1 MPAKRVFC
9 LASIVALS
17 FTVLSAREALA
28 QGRGFGRPQGPL
40 MLAANEAVQKDLGL
54 KPDQADKLKDLAGDV
69 REEMQS
75 ELAGAGIDFQ
85 GLQDLSREERQK
97 RMAEIQTK
105 MAEVNKKI
113 NAKFM
118 PKLNEILD
126 KGQQTRLHEI
136 ALQAAGPAALEQADV
151 VKALAITSDQQ
162 EKLKKLNTEMGEKR
176 TALFTAGGDR
186 EERMA
191 KAAAIAK
198 EHGEK
203 ANEILTKDQMAK
215 FEQMKGKPF
224 DVSQLRRRRPQ

>member
-17 FTVLSAREALA
+17 FTVASARDAFA
-28 QGRGFGRPQGPL
+28 QRGGFGRPQGPL
-40 MLAANEAVQKDLGL
+40 MIAGNEAVQKDLGV
-54 KPDQADKLKDLAGDV
+54 KPEQTDKIKDLVADV

-75 ELAGAGIDFQ
+75 EFASTGIDFQ

-105 MAEVNKKI
+105 MAEINKKI
-113 NAKFM
+113 NDKFM

-126 KGQQTRLHEI
+126 KGQQTRLKEI
-136 ALQAAGPAALEQADV
+136 ALQAAGPAALQEADV
-151 VKALAITSDQQ
+151 VKALALSSEQQ
-162 EKLKKLNTEMGEKR
+162 EKLKKLSTEMGEKR
-176 TALFTAGGDR
+176 TAAFTAGGDR
-186 EERMA
+186 EEQRA
-191 KAAAIAK
+191 KATAIAK

-215 FEQMKGKPF
+215 FDQLKGKPF
-224 DVSQLRRRRPQ
+224 DVAQLRQRRRQ